1 VKKRKGEGN
10 KAKRDVK
17 DVNAIRGMNLRDKL
31 DGA

>member
-1 VKKRKGEGN
+1 MKTKRDKGG

-31 DGA
+31 VGA